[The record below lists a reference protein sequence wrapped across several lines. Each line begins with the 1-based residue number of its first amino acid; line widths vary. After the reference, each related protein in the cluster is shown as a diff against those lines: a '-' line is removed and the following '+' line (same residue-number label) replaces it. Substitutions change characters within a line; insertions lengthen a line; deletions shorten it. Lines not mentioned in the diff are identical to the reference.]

1 MIPSIDVREVTMFEE
16 MIADEVRQEFYRNKN
31 NKKRR
36 EHDDF
41 DDDSS
46 SSDYDDEI
54 FE

>member
-1 MIPSIDVREVTMFEE
+1 MIPSIDTREVAMFEE
-16 MIADEVRQEFYRNKN
+16 MIADEVRQEFYRNK
-31 NKKRR
+31 KKKR

>member
-1 MIPSIDVREVTMFEE
+1 MIPPIDVREVAMFEE
-16 MIADEVRQEFYRNKN
+16 MIADEVRQEFYKNKN
-31 NKKRR
+31 KKKKIG
-36 EHDDF
+36 HDDF